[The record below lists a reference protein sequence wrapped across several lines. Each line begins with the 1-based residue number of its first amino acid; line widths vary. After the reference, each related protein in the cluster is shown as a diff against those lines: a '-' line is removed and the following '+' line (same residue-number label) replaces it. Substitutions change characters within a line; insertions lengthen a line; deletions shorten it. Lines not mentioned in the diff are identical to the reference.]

1 MAAQAFKVSNG
12 LATDTIKHTNLTTA
26 ISIDSSGNVSIPQNL
41 TVSGSTTTVS
51 TTDLIVKD
59 KLITLNDGG
68 SEVGAVEGTG
78 LEIEGSSGTVRGYF
92 KTNSTGQ
99 WTMVGTDSAN
109 VLTFDIN
116 GTSTLALTT
125 NLTVITEPVT
135 LNQSLQTSDSVEFAG
150 LTLKSNLILGDT
162 STQRKIEI
170 KGASYDTIVSAQTQT
185 QAHNYIQFPDLAS
198 LTGVGTPATI
208 ITTKNLEDI
217 DTISGLTSML
227 ITASGT
233 FKFEGSTEDDYQTE
247 LTVTDPT
254 ADRTI
259 TLPDASGFVMIA
271 QTTDH
276 EDRVT
281 YESGIMTTSVSAGS
295 QSEIFGIKVDGAGGH
310 HFIDS
315 TISVKRTDGSNAE
328 TCVFKVMINYED
340 TGSNSATDGIDH
352 TVYSVVGDQTL
363 FSNLTITAVR
373 NDSSYVGSPS
383 NYDYAWLRIQSGYS
397 GNEDIKAAYTY
408 EAFKNFS

>member
-68 SEVGAVEGTG
+68 SEVGAVVGTG
-78 LEIEGSSGTVRGYF
+78 LEIEGTSGSIRGYF
-92 KTNSTGQ
+92 KTNGSGQ
-99 WTMVGTDSAN
+99 WTMVGTDSTN
-109 VLTFDIN
+109 ILTFDIN

-125 NLTVITEPVT
+125 DLTVITEAVT
-135 LNQSLQTSDSVEFAG
+135 LNQSLQTTDAVEFAG
-150 LTLKSNLILGDT
+150 LTLKADLTLGDT
-162 STQRKIEI
+162 STQRSIAF
-170 KGASYDTIVSAQTQT
+170 KGASFDTIVSAETQT
-185 QAHNYIQFPDLAS
+185 GAHNYIQFPDLAS
-198 LTGVGTPATI
+198 STGSSTPATV
-208 ITTKNLEDI
+208 ITTENLEDI

-227 ITASGT
+227 ITSAGT
-233 FKFEGSTEDDYQTE
+233 FKFEGSTDDSNKTE

-254 ADRTI
+254 ANRTI
-259 TLPDASGFVMIA
+259 TLPDADGFVMIA
-271 QTTDH
+271 QTADH

-281 YESGIMTTSVSAGS
+281 YESGIISSSISAGATS
-295 QSEIFGIKVDGAGGH
+295 QVFGIKVDGTGGH

-315 TISVKRTDGSNAE
+315 TISVRRTDGSNAD

-340 TGSNSATDGIDH
+340 TGTDSAASGIDH

-363 FSNLTITAVR
+363 FSNLTITAER
-373 NDSSYVGSPS
+373 NDSSYAGSPS
-383 NYDYAWLRIQSGYS
+383 TYDYAWLNIQSGYS
-397 GNEDIKAAYTY
+397 GSETIKAAYTY